1 MRNQFVLL
9 LKKWCRCPHWH
20 RRTTFT
26 DRADEGVGPTFPPKQ
41 PLSAASFL
49 SLLLLLAAAP
59 APRPLTNVHSH
70 NDYEQPRPLFDAL
83 DHGFCSVEAD
93 IYLVG
98 GQLLVA
104 HTPIGLRPGR
114 TLESLYLVP
123 LTQRIKENGGRVYRD
138 GPTITLLV
146 DLKTDGPALY
156 AALRPVFQKYADILT
171 RYADGK
177 VEEKA
182 VTIILSGNRP
192 IEMLAAEK
200 ERLAFID
207 GRLPDLESNPPAT
220 LTPWISSNFTQSFKW
235 RGQGEMPPEEMDKL
249 RALVSKAHEQHRRI
263 RFWSIPDN
271 PAGWKA
277 MQSAGVDLINSD
289 KLAALREFLDKK

>member
-1 MRNQFVLL
+1 MSFRLIILL
-9 LKKWCRCPHWH
+9 LTVIAATP
-20 RRTTFT
+20 TT
-26 DRADEGVGPTFPPKQ
+26 
-41 PLSAASFL
+41 
-49 SLLLLLAAAP
+49 
-59 APRPLTNVHSH
+59 RPLTNVHSH

-98 GQLLVA
+98 GELLVA
-104 HTPIGLRPGR
+104 HTPIDIRPGR
-114 TLESLYLVP
+114 TLESLYLAP
-123 LTQRIKENGGRVYRD
+123 LAQRIRTNGGRVYPEV
-138 GPTITLLV
+138 PTIALLI

-156 AALRPVFQKYADILT
+156 TALRPVFQKYADILT
-171 RYADGK
+171 HYADGK

-192 IEMLAAEK
+192 IEVLAAEK
-200 ERLAFID
+200 DRLAFID

-235 RGQGEMPPEEMDKL
+235 RGRGEMPAEEIARLKTLVKL
-249 RALVSKAHEQHRRI
+249 AHDQHRRI
-263 RFWSIPDN
+263 RFWSIPDS

-289 KLAALREFLDKK
+289 KLDALRDFLVGARIEAEK